1 MCACS
6 TSASATSWKNKM
18 GVITIHFRR
27 NFFDFYESE
36 IVRVTDRSITNTNK
50 EMSDTDSFELYYM
63 SKDNGVAYLYVPIKG
78 IVSWDYYP
86 STLCDK
92 AESHYKDDD
101 PVFENLRKKLVVIA
115 HNNEILQAVK
125 GLE

>member
-1 MCACS
+1 
-6 TSASATSWKNKM
+6 M
-18 GVITIHFRR
+18 GVITIRFLNRCL
-27 NFFDFYESE
+27 DLYESE
-36 IVRVTDRSITNTNK
+36 IVRVTDRTITNIDK
-50 EMSDTDSFELYYM
+50 EMSETDSFGLYYQ
-63 SKDNGVAYLYVPIKG
+63 SEHNG
-78 IVSWDYYP
+78 IVYKLIPVIGIKSWVYYP

-125 GLE
+125 DLD